1 MSKTMIAEVRLDE
14 DTYEALFRIAFA
26 EGQPPNVVAARL
38 LTAAVY
44 DKEDQ

>member
-1 MSKTMIAEVRLDE
+1 MPKTMISTVRLDE
-14 DTYEALFRIAFA
+14 DTYASLLALAKT
-26 EGQPPNVVAARL
+26 EGVHPDLVAARL